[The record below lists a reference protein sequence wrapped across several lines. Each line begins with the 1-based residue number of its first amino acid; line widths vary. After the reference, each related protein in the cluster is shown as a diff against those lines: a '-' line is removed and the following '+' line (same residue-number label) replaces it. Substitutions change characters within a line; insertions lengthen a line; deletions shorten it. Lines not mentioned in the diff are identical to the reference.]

1 MKLSR
6 KFAVLFKNHQ
16 MNKIILAIACF
27 FMAAIS
33 STHAQL
39 VSKTECGVVTV
50 DVYKGWINE
59 LKPNADPER
68 MKVKIPCFTSF
79 EPEGSESKCGGGIY
93 YADKGLIIYT
103 QRDYFEIGEK
113 MKGKLTIPL
122 LGAKRDAMFAWF
134 GNPKI
139 KDANWEAYQMSY
151 GTLVVYFNAKNLVNK
166 VIISTKGADELQLC
180 Q

>member
-1 MKLSR
+1 
-6 KFAVLFKNHQ
+6 
-16 MNKIILAIACF
+16 MNKISIAIAC
-27 FMAAIS
+27 ILLSTTS
-33 STHAQL
+33 SSFAQL
-39 VSKTECGVVTV
+39 VSKTECGVIAV
-50 DVYKGWINE
+50 DVYKGRINE

-68 MKVKIPCFTSF
+68 MKIKIPCFTSF

-113 MKGKLTIPL
+113 MKGKLNIPL
-122 LGAKRDAMFAWF
+122 IGAKRDAMFAWF

-151 GTLVVYFNAKNLVNK
+151 GTLIVYFNTKNLVNK
-166 VIISTKGADELQLC
+166 VIISSMLTSELQLC